1 MEAGDRVR
9 LTEAPGSIATRKFAN
24 LRRKEKNSRVAPMD
38 RMVSASY

>member
-9 LTEAPGSIATRKFAN
+9 LTEAPGSLVNRKFAN

-38 RMVSASY
+38 RIVSILA